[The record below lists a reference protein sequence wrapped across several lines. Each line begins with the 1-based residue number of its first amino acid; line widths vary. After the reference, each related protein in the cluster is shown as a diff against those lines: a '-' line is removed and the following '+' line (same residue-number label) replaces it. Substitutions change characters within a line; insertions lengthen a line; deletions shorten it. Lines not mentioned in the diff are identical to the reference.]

1 MARPVLNVK
10 GYQPEQIKALFR
22 KDERYTIGIRLYAIY
37 QVSLGQP
44 SRKLEELYNTSF
56 KQITNWVHRFEASG
70 IDGLRDK
77 EGRGRKSKLDSSQL
91 TRIKG
96 LLLKESPSDHGFNTA
111 TWTGPVL
118 IDWIKKQYGFEYK
131 KAQIYNIIRFLGF
144 SYQKGKGIFPEADAQ
159 KQETFKAG
167 LKKTARRKA

>member
-1 MARPVLNVK
+1 MARPVLRVK

-37 QVSLGQP
+37 QVSMGQP

-56 KQITNWVHRFEASG
+56 KQITNWVHLFERGG

-77 EGRGRKSKLDSSQL
+77 AGRGRKSKLDTSQL

-96 LLLKESPSDHGFNTA
+96 LLLKESPTAQGFNTA
-111 TWTGPVL
+111 TWTGPIL
-118 IDWIKKQYGFEYK
+118 IQWIKKQYGFEYR
-131 KAQIYNIIRFLGF
+131 KAQIYNIIKSLGF
-144 SYQKGKGIFPEADAQ
+144 SYQKGKGIFPEADKQ
-159 KQETFKAG
+159 KQETFKEG

>member
-1 MARPVLNVK
+1 MARPVLRVK

-37 QVSLGQP
+37 QVSMGQP

-56 KQITNWVHRFEASG
+56 KQITNWVHLFETGG

-77 EGRGRKSKLDSSQL
+77 EGRGRKSKLDASQL

-96 LLLKESPSDHGFNTA
+96 LLLKESPADQGFNTA
-111 TWTGPVL
+111 TWTGPIL
-118 IDWIKKQYGFEYK
+118 IQWIKKQYGFEYK
-131 KAQIYNIIRFLGF
+131 KAQIYNIIKSLDLVIKRGRSF
-144 SYQKGKGIFPEADAQ
+144 SPRQISRSRKP
-159 KQETFKAG
+159 
-167 LKKTARRKA
+167 LKKD

>member
-56 KQITNWVHRFEASG
+56 KQITNWVHQFEREG
-70 IDGLRDK
+70 INGLRDK
-77 EGRGRKSKLDSSQL
+77 EGRGRKPKLIAGQL
-91 TRIKG
+91 TRIKE

-111 TWTGPVL
+111 TWTGPIL
-118 IDWIKKQYGFEYK
+118 IEWIKKQYGFEYK
-131 KAQIYNIIRFLGF
+131 KAHIYNIIRSLGF
-144 SYQKGKGIFPEADAQ
+144 SYQKGKGIFPEADSQ
-159 KQETFKAG
+159 KQETFKEG